1 MIERKGHTPDLDFGA
16 IAGPPTE
23 GRKRVDSKEIEDAI
37 DVMEEAYSRYERLR
51 GSNRG
56 SREHHPFVQAARRRY
71 LEADNHVRRLRGGA
85 AAGWPLWE
93 VS

>member
-16 IAGPPTE
+16 IAG
-23 GRKRVDSKEIEDAI
+23 RKRVNSNEIKDAI
-37 DVMEEAYSRYERLR
+37 DVMEEAYSHYIRVWGPIRR
-51 GSNRG
+51 
-56 SREHHPFVQAARRRY
+56 HFPVVQAARRRY

-93 VS
+93 VT